1 MWHSFWFS
9 QGALGTESVRMACD
23 ASFGSTVGCAWD
35 VPDAGGPEL
44 CWVGSKVLA
53 ECCERGFQ
61 SLHVM
66 RLKLVMAEPKTSKN
80 IWSIVTVPTP
90 YDSYM
95 ILFAYI
101 YIYIHNYTYTVCKL
115 YVICTCT
122 CMHMHIL
129 NIITVYNM
137 LAWSCMSGSDS
148 CICVNPGAQE
158 K

>member
-1 MWHSFWFS
+1 MVKIINHNKPYHKPVHDFHQFLHATFMWHSSWFS

-44 CWVGSKVLA
+44 CWVGSNVLA

-61 SLHVM
+61 CLHVM
-66 RLKLVMAEPKTSKN
+66 KLKLVMAEPKTSKN

-101 YIYIHNYTYTVCKL
+101 YTHNYTYTVCKL
-115 YVICTCT
+115 YV
-122 CMHMHIL
+122 HAHAYFK
-129 NIITVYNM
+129 YNY
-137 LAWSCMSGSDS
+137 
-148 CICVNPGAQE
+148 CV
-158 K
+158 

>member
-66 RLKLVMAEPKTSKN
+66 RLKLVMAEPKTYEVSLPYLHHMIH
-80 IWSIVTVPTP
+80 IWFYLPI
-90 YDSYM
+90 
-95 ILFAYI
+95 FI

-129 NIITVYNM
+129 NIITVCNM